1 MKLFLNKMPYL
12 VLCLLILFQVFSQ
25 TSNEVRLKAKIVVDK
40 QDRLVSINGYAI
52 NELLSFEEN
61 IEYKL
66 LVLKKSS
73 AGIYSKNLQ
82 TGNFSILA
90 NEKKLLSNVK
100 INLQKGELVKIY
112 LYLRK
117 NNVLITK
124 DTLTVS
130 DIVKKLALTSINE
143 QNLEIRGLVIDEV
156 FTKPGKDFY
165 EYFYNLYNLSGANYP
180 FIIKISEKPGLGISS
195 QVFIKIDDRLI
206 YSFLTR
212 PKEEFLKNEAQNT
225 IRAVENYSKYRKN
238 IYKSSNY

>member
-1 MKLFLNKMPYL
+1 MPYL